1 MNNTE
6 NQSFWE
12 KKKKTICICS
22 TIVFSLVGT
31 SIGYYFLKDK
41 GFSFNNWLS
50 NASTNELNNVYEK
63 MRLEFCKSGIKPS
76 GMTQISHELGERGA
90 KEWFENNPR
99 NLDPN
104 FRWSDANRWD

>member
-1 MNNTE
+1 
-6 NQSFWE
+6 
-12 KKKKTICICS
+12 
-22 TIVFSLVGT
+22 
-31 SIGYYFLKDK
+31 
-41 GFSFNNWLS
+41 
-50 NASTNELNNVYEK
+50 